1 MLGEFLSSAFPWLK
15 AIHVIAVISWMAG
28 LLYLPRL
35 FVYHTDAEPG
45 SQQSE
50 TFKVMEAK
58 LSGVIMKPAMIA
70 TLVFGLAMLA
80 VPGYLASAGWWVW
93 LKIALVVGL
102 LAVHWFLLKCRDAFA
117 EDRNERPQK
126 FFRVINEVPTLL
138 MIAIV
143 ILVVVRPF

>member
-1 MLGEFLSSAFPWLK
+1 VLGEFLSSAFPWLK

-35 FVYHTDAEPG
+35 FVYHTDADPG